1 MFYRMPLLERALL
14 LAGLSGLLA
23 GVAGVLVSS
32 DVSLI
37 KFFDNLH
44 WTCAY
49 AVGALLAW
57 QGVRL
62 ARERGEP
69 AAPWYWFSFG
79 LLAYTIAQL
88 IWAAQVY
95 VDWTPFPG
103 PSDPFFLMLGPA
115 LAIGI
120 YAYGRTHFNRAA
132 WRIVLLDSASL
143 LLAMLTLTVTFY
155 MPHQGKM
162 SWLQL
167 SVMIAYPAGFWAAAS
182 LGLMQMLAMR
192 ARFDARVLLLISA
205 TMADIVLWNQWN
217 LRIFADALIDGSWL
231 NILFSP
237 VAVLL
242 GLGAFVWRLEP
253 ASDARWTF
261 FCEGLLRLLPLFLVV
276 LSAAG
281 IILAVTLPEVS
292 DAAQVTAV
300 TGGLLVVVLAMI
312 RQSVTLQDRDQLLAA
327 QEETIRGRALLQTVI
342 DTAPIRVFWKDRNCR
357 YLGCNTDFARDAGM
371 SYPAEVTGKDDYQL
385 VWRSEAA
392 LYQADDRAVMERGQP
407 RLNFEELQP
416 TRDGRINW
424 VRTSK
429 VPLRDDVGNVI
440 GIIGVYQDITERKRI
455 EQELDQH
462 RLNLE
467 GLVEKRTHELVEAK
481 EVAEQASQA
490 KSQFLS
496 SMSHELRTPLNV
508 ILGHSQLLRMSPVS
522 PEETMEQAQDIEA
535 AGNHLLV
542 LINDMIDLARIEAGK
557 MELSMEPVQVKSA
570 VKESIAMVVPLAGKH
585 GIRLLDV
592 RDLVQ
597 DETVIH
603 ADNIRLR
610 QVLINLLSNA
620 IKYNRPQGT
629 VRLSCHTVNG
639 KVRISVTDT
648 GDGIPADKQARI
660 FNSFDRLGKE
670 AGTVEG
676 TGIGLIITKRT
687 VEAMGGIIGF
697 ESMEGHGST
706 FWVELDAINTASHGT

>member
-1 MFYRMPLLERALL
+1 MFYRMPILDRALL
-14 LAGLSGLLA
+14 LAGLAGLV
-23 GVAGVLVSS
+23 GGIAGVLFSS
-32 DVSLI
+32 DISRI

-62 ARERGEP
+62 ARERGE
-69 AAPWYWFSFG
+69 AATPWYWFSFG
-79 LLAYTIAQL
+79 LLAYTVAQL

-95 VDWTPFPG
+95 ADWTPFPG

-115 LAIGI
+115 LAIGV
-120 YAYGRTHFNRAA
+120 YAYGRPHFNWAA
-132 WRIVLLDSASL
+132 WRIVLLDAASL
-143 LLAMLTLTVTFY
+143 LIAMLTLTVTFY
-155 MPHQGKM
+155 MPQQGKI
-162 SWLQL
+162 SGLQL
-167 SVMIAYPAGFWAAAS
+167 CVMTAYPTGFWAAAS
-182 LGLMQMLAMR
+182 LGLVQMLAMR
-192 ARFDARVLLLISA
+192 ARFDPRALLLILA
-205 TMADIVLWNQWN
+205 ILADIVLWNQWN

-242 GLGAFVWRLEP
+242 GLGAFAWRLEP
-253 ASDARWTF
+253 GQDKRWTF
-261 FCEGLLRLLPLFLVV
+261 LCEGLLRMLPLVLVV

-292 DAAQVTAV
+292 DAAQVAAV
-300 TGGLLVVVLAMI
+300 TGGLLVVILAMI

-327 QEETIRGRALLQTVI
+327 QQETLTGRALLQTVI
-342 DTAPIRVFWKDRNCR
+342 DTAPIRVFWKDRECR

-371 SYPAEVTGKDDYQL
+371 DYPANVIGKDDYQL
-385 VWRSEAA
+385 GWRSEAEF
-392 LYQADDRAVMERGQP
+392 YQSVDRAVMESGLPQ
-407 RLNFEELQP
+407 LNFEELQ
-416 TRDGRINW
+416 TTLDGRMNW

-429 VPLRDDVGNVI
+429 VPLRDEAGAVI

-455 EQELDQH
+455 EQELNQH

-467 GLVEKRTHELVEAK
+467 GLVEKRTHELLQAK

-508 ILGHSQLLRMSPVS
+508 ILGHSQLLRMEPISHDD
-522 PEETMEQAQDIEA
+522 TKEQAQEIEA
-535 AGNHLLV
+535 AGNHLLA

-557 MELSMEPVQVKSA
+557 MELSMEPVQVKTA
-570 VKESIAMVVPLAGKH
+570 VTESIAMVVPLAGKH
-585 GIRLLDV
+585 GITVLDV
-592 RDLVQ
+592 RDLIQ
-597 DETVIH
+597 DEAVVH
-603 ADNIRLR
+603 ADNVRLR

-629 VRLSCHTVNG
+629 VQLSCRTGNG

-648 GDGIPADKQARI
+648 GDGIPADKHGRI

-697 ESMEGHGST
+697 ESTEGQGST
-706 FWVELDAINTASHGT
+706 FWVELDEINTSREI